1 MNIEDGSRR
10 KFRPQTQL
18 IEMIPGFQ
26 TRRLSEIE
34 LGRLVLLGNS
44 RDTMAT
50 AGIAIRADALSRA
63 GDITEGVVRLGGGRV
78 RFERHELDQDVIA
91 VDIEYLLEPDLASA
105 AVRAPVAGNLIVPAA
120 GRAAGVLVAG
130 PWQGL
135 GLLDIASAV
144 ARPFA
149 DSSTHNLHV
158 SLAWQ
163 LVDRE
168 ERRRILFIRH
178 ASEGRSDDLPRYA
191 RERQGEE
198 VRRYTSDLDD

>member
-34 LGRLVLLGNS
+34 LGRLVLLGNY

-105 AVRAPVAGNLIVPAA
+105 AVRAPVAGNLIVPTA